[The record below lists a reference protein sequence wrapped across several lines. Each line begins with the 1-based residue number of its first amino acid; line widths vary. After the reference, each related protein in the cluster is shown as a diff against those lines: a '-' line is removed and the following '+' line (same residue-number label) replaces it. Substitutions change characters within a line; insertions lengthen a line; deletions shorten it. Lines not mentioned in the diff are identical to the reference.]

1 MSKIIF
7 PLSFVLSG
15 VFVLFASLGP
25 AHSETENKDGITLIS
40 DLEKY
45 VESTIEG
52 EITRIASED
61 EFKLED
67 KSGKIRVYTGWK
79 NTSPVTAGEKVKVT
93 GKLDGNLIRE
103 FYAIRLVKENGSIIE
118 FNKVLEE

>member
-1 MSKIIF
+1 MSKIIY
-7 PLSFVLSG
+7 PLSLLLSG

-25 AHSETENKDGITLIS
+25 AYPETSSNDEITLIS

-52 EITRIASED
+52 NITRITSED
-61 EFKLED
+61 EFKIED

-79 NTSPVTAGEKVKVT
+79 NISPVSTGEKVKVT

-103 FYAIRLVKENGSIIE
+103 FYAIRLVKENGSVIE
-118 FNKVLEE
+118 FNNILEE